1 MLLQLTVDP
10 GPQLRPGGGYGM
22 DAAFMSLERN
32 APQPCVPR
40 PGRGADAKSGISRDS
55 TIYNVLPLCLG

>member
-10 GPQLRPGGGYGM
+10 GPQLRPGHWYGM

-32 APQPCVPR
+32 ALSR
-40 PGRGADAKSGISRDS
+40 ASLGRAAGRRAGSIA
-55 TIYNVLPLCLG
+55 

>member
-1 MLLQLTVDP
+1 
-10 GPQLRPGGGYGM
+10 M

-32 APQPCVPR
+32 APQPRVPG
-40 PGRGADAKSGISRDS
+40 PGRGADAKSGISHDS